1 MFMDKNNR
9 FQIGGYYLSKR
20 AGSDYWYA
28 TFYDAKNRQT
38 RKLTLGTPDL
48 EEAKVRLA
56 EWVVLHGDQDA
67 PRRPQDVALADLL
80 VRYFRSKEP
89 EIGGTAQL
97 RRALARF
104 LEACDGPLKVSDL
117 TLQRQRSI
125 VERMRSTAV
134 GKPGQEHGL
143 KDGTVKKSLDACK
156 AAVNWAW
163 QNGELDR
170 PLPFITVQDHAMRE
184 RVLSIEELAG
194 FFDAATAA
202 HMKMFLLLMIGTVAR
217 PGAVL
222 ALTREQCNFEHRF
235 INLNPPGREQ
245 TDKRRPIVP
254 MAPSLVPFLENRPAG
269 PLVRYRDQA
278 IKKINGI
285 WRTTRAAAG
294 LGDDV
299 VPYTIRHTMLT
310 ELEEQGVPDTIVSA
324 VAGHNEHSVFRGS
337 NANAGSR
344 TTRRYIHRRL
354 PSLQPAADAIEN
366 TLRQIMQA
374 TRRPLDIDFE

>member
-1 MFMDKNNR
+1 MFKPRRDR
-9 FQIGGYYLSKR
+9 FQIGSYYLSQR
-20 AGSDYWYA
+20 PNSDCWYV
-28 TFYDAKNRQT
+28 TYYDARHRQT
-38 RKLTLGTPDL
+38 RKLTLGTTDFQ
-48 EEAKVRLA
+48 EAKVRLA
-56 EWVVLHGDQDA
+56 EWVVMYGNSGG
-67 PRRPQDVALADLL
+67 PRPPQDVFLAELTA
-80 VRYFRSKEP
+80 RYFMFKEA
-89 EIGGTAQL
+89 EVAGASQL

-163 QNGELDR
+163 HNGELDR

-254 MAPSLVPFLENRPAG
+254 MAPSLVPFLENRPDG

-337 NANAGSR
+337 STNAGSR